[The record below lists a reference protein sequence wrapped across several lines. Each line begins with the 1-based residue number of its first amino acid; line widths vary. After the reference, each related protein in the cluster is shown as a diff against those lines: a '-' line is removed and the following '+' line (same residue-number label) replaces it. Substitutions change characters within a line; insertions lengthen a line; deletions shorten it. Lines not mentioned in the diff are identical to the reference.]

1 MATAVATLDG
11 GLWKVR
17 EIQAFCFFWDQ
28 DLTFDLLF
36 KARVDS
42 QQVEGDLQEL
52 SCLQL
57 CDWTAGSA
65 DFLQIGY
72 LHQHYLASSFYC
84 HLLVEAMASP
94 TSWLSAPCAHG
105 GLYGHGCLGDLG

>member
-1 MATAVATLDG
+1 LVVYGRLEDIIVEGPISFLIVSIAFIELVLNMATAVATLDG

-42 QQVEGDLQEL
+42 QQVRVI
-52 SCLQL
+52 
-57 CDWTAGSA
+57 
-65 DFLQIGY
+65 FRN
-72 LHQHYLASSFYC
+72 
-84 HLLVEAMASP
+84 
-94 TSWLSAPCAHG
+94 
-105 GLYGHGCLGDLG
+105 